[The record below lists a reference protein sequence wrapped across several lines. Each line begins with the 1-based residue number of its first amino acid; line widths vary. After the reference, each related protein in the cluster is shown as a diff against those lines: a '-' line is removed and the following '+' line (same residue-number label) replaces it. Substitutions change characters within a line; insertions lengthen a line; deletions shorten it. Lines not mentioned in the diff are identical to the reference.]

1 MFWYNKLTLNEQ
13 KLLKTGI
20 LILLPVLFW
29 TLLYLPL
36 NKSIEI
42 KTRQKSQLTGQ
53 YQEMLLAEDELKIQ
67 NTNSVKF
74 YRDLNKPFI
83 TWIDE
88 QLAKNQLSQYVTR
101 SEPKDST
108 TLILT
113 FESVVFDELIVWL
126 EPLELQYH
134 VKISEVDVNLIDRNN
149 GLCNARI
156 TLEENK

>member
-1 MFWYNKLTLNEQ
+1 MHWYDNLTLNEK
-13 KLLKTGI
+13 KLIKGGV

-29 TLLYLPL
+29 SFIYLPI
-36 NKSIEI
+36 NKSIEV
-42 KTRQKSQLTGQ
+42 KKRQKSQLTGQ
-53 YQEMLLAEDELKIQ
+53 FEEMFSSKELLKKQSA
-67 NTNSVKF
+67 NSVEF

-101 SEPKDST
+101 SEPKDNK

-113 FESVVFDELIVWL
+113 FESVVFDELIAWL
-126 EPLELQYH
+126 EPLELKYQ
-134 VKISEVDVNLIDRNN
+134 VKISEVDVNIIDRNN

>member
-126 EPLELQYH
+126 EPLELQYQ
-134 VKISEVDVNLIDRNN
+134 VKISEVDVNIIDRNN